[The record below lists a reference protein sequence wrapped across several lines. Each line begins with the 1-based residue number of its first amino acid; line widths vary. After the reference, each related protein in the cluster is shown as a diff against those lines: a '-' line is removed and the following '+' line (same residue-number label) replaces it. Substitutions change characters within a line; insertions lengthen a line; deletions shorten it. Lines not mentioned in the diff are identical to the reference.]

1 MLLSLSVQDFVI
13 VERLRLDFERGFTV
27 LTGETGAGK
36 SILVDALLLV
46 LGGRAEASA
55 VRAGCARAEITA
67 EFDID
72 SAGEAAAWLIAQD
85 LATGE
90 AECILRRVVETS
102 GRSRAYV
109 NGRPTTVSQLR
120 DLGQRLVDIHG
131 QHEHQSLVRP
141 AEQRS
146 LLDAFAG
153 ALPAAAE
160 VAQRHRDWQD
170 AAARLLAAQSGA
182 QALVDERDRLS
193 WQIQELQRVA
203 IPAEG
208 WVELQA
214 DHARLANAAA
224 LIEGSQRAVD
234 HLVEDDASVASALDG
249 VLSTLR
255 PLAAHDGALAEVVDL
270 LQSAEIQVSEAG
282 HALRRYRERLD
293 LDPARLAEVESR
305 MEAIVGAARK
315 YRVPP
320 EQLASRLAE
329 LEARAA
335 ALETSL
341 DMEGLERTAVDAEAA
356 YRKAAAVLTKGRKR
370 AAAALSDAVTEAMQ
384 RLAMEGGA
392 FEIALSPE
400 PAPTAHGLE
409 SVEFRFRGHAGVAPA
424 PVARVASGGELSR
437 LSLAIQAVTSR
448 LAAVPTQIFDE
459 VDSGIGGAVADVVGA
474 MLRQLGEGRQVLCIT
489 HLAQVAAAADRQ
501 WRVAKRTA
509 AGVTTSTVEP
519 LDDASRVE
527 EVARMMGGARIT
539 DTTRRHAAELLS
551 RHGEPA
557 RAP

>member
-13 VERLRLDFERGFTV
+13 VERLRLDFDRGFTV

-55 VRAGCARAEITA
+55 VRAGCTRAEITA
-67 EFDID
+67 EFDIGPAD
-72 SAGEAAAWLIAQD
+72 EVNAWLQAQD

-90 AECILRRVVETS
+90 GECILRRVVEAS

-109 NGRPTTVSQLR
+109 NGRPTTVAQLR
-120 DLGQRLVDIHG
+120 ELGQRLVDIHG

-141 AEQRS
+141 AEQRA

-153 ALPAAAE
+153 ALPAAAD
-160 VAQRHRDWQD
+160 VALRHRDWLD
-170 AAARLLAAQSGA
+170 VTARLQAAQSGA

-203 IPAEG
+203 IAPEA
-208 WVELQA
+208 WVELQS
-214 DHARLANAAA
+214 DHGRLANAAA

-234 HLVEDDASVASALDG
+234 LLVEDDASVASALDG

-255 PLAAHDGALAEVVDL
+255 PLAAHDGALAEVVEL
-270 LQSAEIQVSEAG
+270 LQSAEIQVTEAG
-282 HALRRYRERLD
+282 HSLRRYRERLD
-293 LDPARLAEVESR
+293 VDPARLAEVESR
-305 MEAIVGAARK
+305 LEAIVSAARK
-315 YRVPP
+315 YRVSP
-320 EQLASRLAE
+320 EQLADRLKE

-335 ALETSL
+335 SLETSL
-341 DMEGLERTAVDAEAA
+341 DVAGLERAAEEAEAA
-356 YRKAAAVLTKGRKR
+356 YRKAAAVLTKARKR
-370 AAAALSDAVTEAMQ
+370 AAATLSEAVTDAMQ

-392 FEIALSPE
+392 FEVALSPE
-400 PAPTAHGLE
+400 TGLTAHGLE
-409 SVEFRFRGHAGVAPA
+409 SVEFRFRGHAGVPAA

-448 LAAVPTQIFDE
+448 VAAVPTQIFDE

-509 AGVTTSTVEP
+509 GGVTTSTVEP
-519 LDDASRVE
+519 LDDAGRVE

-539 DTTRRHAAELLS
+539 ETTRRHAAELLS

-557 RAP
+557 

>member
-1 MLLSLSVQDFVI
+1 MR
-13 VERLRLDFERGFTV
+13 E
-27 LTGETGAGK
+27 
-36 SILVDALLLV
+36 
-46 LGGRAEASA
+46 
-55 VRAGCARAEITA
+55 
-67 EFDID
+67 
-72 SAGEAAAWLIAQD
+72 
-85 LATGE
+85 
-90 AECILRRVVETS
+90 
-102 GRSRAYV
+102 
-109 NGRPTTVSQLR
+109 
-120 DLGQRLVDIHG
+120 LGQRLVDIHG

-141 AEQRS
+141 AEQRA

-153 ALPAAAE
+153 ALPAAAD
-160 VAQRHRDWQD
+160 VAQRHRNWLDVT
-170 AAARLLAAQSGA
+170 ARLQAAQSGA

-203 IPAEG
+203 IAPEA
-208 WVELQA
+208 WVELQS
-214 DHARLANAAA
+214 DHGRLANAAA

-234 HLVEDDASVASALDG
+234 LLVEDDASVASALDG

-270 LQSAEIQVSEAG
+270 LQSAEIQVTEAG
-282 HALRRYRERLD
+282 HSLRRYRERLD
-293 LDPARLAEVESR
+293 LDPARLTEVEAR
-305 MEAIVGAARK
+305 IEAIVSAARK
-315 YRVPP
+315 YRVSPD
-320 EQLASRLAE
+320 QLAGRLEE

-335 ALETSL
+335 SLETSL
-341 DMEGLERTAVDAEAA
+341 DVAGLERAAADAEAA
-356 YRKAAAVLTKGRKR
+356 YRKAATVLTKARKR
-370 AAAALSDAVTEAMQ
+370 AAATLSEAVTDAMQ

-392 FEIALSPE
+392 FEVALSPE
-400 PAPTAHGLE
+400 TGLTAHGLE
-409 SVEFRFRGHAGVAPA
+409 SVEFRFRGHAGVPAA

-448 LAAVPTQIFDE
+448 VAAVPTQIFDE

-509 AGVTTSTVEP
+509 GGVTTSTVEP
-519 LDDASRVE
+519 LDDAGRVE

-539 DTTRRHAAELLS
+539 ETTRRHAAELLS

-557 RAP
+557 